1 MVPVRGVEERRLI
14 RQRNAIGDRAVG
26 LLGDRPGYQ
35 LLRIIPGIGPI
46 NALTRLAQAGDPRR
60 FRHYRQIFAVLR

>member
-1 MVPVRGVEERRLI
+1 MVAMRASAGRRLI
-14 RQRNAIGDRAVG
+14 CQWNAIEDRAVG

-35 LLRIIPGIGPI
+35 LLRTIPGIGPI

-60 FRHYRQIFAVLR
+60 FRHYRQIFAILR